1 MDDELERFKRDINL
15 ADFAAAW
22 GYQLDRKESSRAC
35 YVMRH
40 ADGDK
45 IIVVT
50 GEDGHDVFFSA
61 RTQAGAASSTS

>member
-1 MDDELERFKRDINL
+1 VDDELERFKRDINL